1 MRSVNNLQI
10 LGQIDVQQ
18 FWPKGS
24 SDADT
29 TKLMVKVAPG
39 SFRIKRAGSASHVPT
54 QAYDNAYMLG
64 EKKADGSF
72 KQEPLINSKN
82 QITVRLQR
90 VDAPELHIKPG
101 PIKGKSLKGT
111 GLFVDYRQRQAET
124 GTNALRKFL
133 KGMADKNGIV
143 PCVFDTN
150 LDAGKGPGEAVDK
163 YGRFVGDILIGQGK
177 KQINLNLWLLE
188 QGWAIVAL
196 YDSMLEDE
204 IAASLKAWRKG
215 KGQGSQP
222 FYRAK
227 FEPFERLEFRAPGA
241 KVEDEGKK
249 KFIHPKYFR
258 RYVTWFAHS
267 TAKNITDTYPDFL
280 ESKAEE
286 VYELDEFV
294 AALKAGKDKP
304 QNTYPLYD
312 RAFDGDA
319 VGWKPEQF
327 IFLEAPSTVYT
338 TKNGKEVKLGVG
350 DW

>member
-1 MRSVNNLQI
+1 MKKITNLQVH
-10 LGQIDVQQ
+10 GKIDVNQ
-18 FWPKGS
+18 FWPKGT

-29 TKLMVKVAPG
+29 TKLLVTVGAG
-39 SFRIKRAGSASHVPT
+39 SFMVKRAGASAYVQT
-54 QAYDNAYMLG
+54 QAYENAYMLG

-72 KQEPLINSKN
+72 KQEPLVNSKG

-133 KGMADKNGIV
+133 KGMADKNGIL

-150 LDAGKGPGEAVDK
+150 LDAGKGPGEALDK
-163 YGRFVGDILIGQGK
+163 YGRFVGDILVGQGK
-177 KQINLNLWLLE
+177 KQVNLNLWLLE

-204 IAASLKAWRKG
+204 IAATLKSWRKG

-222 FYRAK
+222 FYRAE
-227 FEPFERLEFRAPGA
+227 FEPFERLEFREPGSA
-241 KVEDEGKK
+241 VEDEGKK

-267 TAKNITDTYPDFL
+267 TAGNITGTYPDFL

-294 AALKAGKDKP
+294 AALQAGQDKP

-312 RAFDGDA
+312 RDADGDG
-319 VGWKPEQF
+319 VSWKPEQF
-327 IFLEAPSTVYT
+327 IFLEAASAVYI
-338 TKNGKEVKLGVG
+338 TKNGKQVKLTVA